1 MADLFGYRGADVS
14 ECGRYRY
21 RLWRRWGDGP
31 VLTFVMLN
39 PSIADG
45 LLDDPT
51 IRRCVSFAARDG
63 FEGIEV
69 VNLFAWRATV
79 PSDLVGVEYPIGD
92 RNLTVIG
99 EVIDAADALLVAWG
113 SIAVDVL
120 EQRRRKWGPRPFD
133 PRLTFVELVGDAVV
147 APQCLGLTK
156 DGHPRHPLY
165 VKGDAPRVPWTG
177 AEVPRG

>member
-69 VNLFAWRATV
+69 VNLFAQRATV
-79 PSDLVGVEYPIGD
+79 PDVLVDVNDPVGP
-92 RNLTVIG
+92 RNLEVVADVLDVADAVVVAWGAVALEVIG
-99 EVIDAADALLVAWG
+99 E
-113 SIAVDVL
+113 
-120 EQRRRKWGPRPFD
+120 RRRRGGEFD
-133 PRLTFVELVGDAVV
+133 PRLTFRDRLRGGDGPAIE
-147 APQCLGLTK
+147 CLGLTK

-165 VKGDAPRVPWTG
+165 VKGDAPRRPWTG
-177 AEVPRG
+177 AEVAA